1 MASTRAVLQVFEK
14 YQKDRVTFV
23 QTVAELATRPQ
34 NIEPMQS
41 AGVMALLRP
50 LLLDNVPSI
59 QQSAAIALGRLAN
72 YSDHLAEA
80 VVSNEIL
87 PQLVYSLSEQNRFY
101 KQAAAFVLR
110 AVAKHSPPLAQA
122 VVDSGAL
129 DSLVQCLEEFDPG
142 VKESAAWALG
152 YIAGHNAE
160 LASCVV
166 EAGAVP
172 LLVLCV
178 QEPELS
184 LKRIAA
190 SSLSDIAKHSPE
202 MAQAVV
208 DAGAVAYLAPLILS
222 PDAKLKRQVCAALG
236 QVAKHSVDLAEV
248 VVEAEIFPSILMCL
262 KDVDG
267 FVRKHAATAIREV
280 CKHTPEL
287 AQLVVSNGGVA
298 ALVDYVDES
307 EGNNR
312 LPGVMALGYISA
324 FSETLATAVIASKGI
339 APLFASL
346 VEEPE
351 DHVKSASAWSLG
363 QIGRHTPNH
372 AKAIADAGVLAKLV
386 AVGSLPSSS
395 EDLRTKCVR
404 ALRFVIEKLT
414 DLAALDRTLQERGL
428 PHEVVKFVVH
438 QISKVLPNDPK
449 GRHDFVTSG
458 GLAAVQSLEA
468 AAGTQLKEH
477 VDVIKSCYPE
487 EIVQYY
493 SPAYPAQLLEKLEV
507 GA

>member
-1 MASTRAVLQVFEK
+1 MVFL
-14 YQKDRVTFV
+14 T
-23 QTVAELATRPQ
+23 
-34 NIEPMQS
+34 
-41 AGVMALLRP
+41 
-50 LLLDNVPSI
+50 
-59 QQSAAIALGRLAN
+59 
-72 YSDHLAEA
+72 
-80 VVSNEIL
+80 
-87 PQLVYSLSEQNRFY
+87 
-101 KQAAAFVLR
+101 
-110 AVAKHSPPLAQA
+110 
-122 VVDSGAL
+122 
-129 DSLVQCLEEFDPG
+129 
-142 VKESAAWALG
+142 
-152 YIAGHNAE
+152 
-160 LASCVV
+160 
-166 EAGAVP
+166 
-172 LLVLCV
+172 
-178 QEPELS
+178 
-184 LKRIAA
+184 
-190 SSLSDIAKHSPE
+190 
-202 MAQAVV
+202 
-208 DAGAVAYLAPLILS
+208 APLILS

-404 ALRFVIEKLT
+404 ALWFVIEKLT

-438 QISKVLPNDPK
+438 QIAKVLPNDPK

>member
-1 MASTRAVLQVFEK
+1 M
-14 YQKDRVTFV
+14 
-23 QTVAELATRPQ
+23 
-34 NIEPMQS
+34 
-41 AGVMALLRP
+41 
-50 LLLDNVPSI
+50 
-59 QQSAAIALGRLAN
+59 
-72 YSDHLAEA
+72 
-80 VVSNEIL
+80 
-87 PQLVYSLSEQNRFY
+87 YSLSEQNRFY

-160 LASCVV
+160 LAATVV

-267 FVRKHAATAIREV
+267 FVRKHAATAVREV

-307 EGNNR
+307 ESNNR
-312 LPGVMALGYISA
+312 LPGIMALGYISA

-339 APLFASL
+339 GPLFAAL

-372 AKAIADAGVLAKLV
+372 AKAVADSGVLSKLV

-395 EDLRTKCVR
+395 EDLRVKCVR
-404 ALRFVIEKLT
+404 ALRFIIEKLT

-428 PHEVVKFVVH
+428 PHEVIKFVVH